1 MDKLQTAGS
10 VSRIPMIVQIL
21 DKGVAPSELIR
32 HLSPSCVRMILNC
45 LPLQDRIHKYSDS
58 IVYIETRLVIGA
70 EKQRTQFKRGDIA
83 YLTSNSS
90 VCIFT
95 KDTVM
100 TPMNPIGIVKS
111 NLKIIESTKSGDIMI
126 LKKM

>member
-1 MDKLQTAGS
+1 VDKPQIAGS
-10 VSRIPMIVQIL
+10 ISRTPMIVQIL

-70 EKQRTQFKRGDIA
+70 EKQRTQFMRGDIA
-83 YLTSNSS
+83 YMTSNSS
-90 VCIFT
+90 ICIFT

-111 NLKIIESTKSGDIMI
+111 NLEIIESTQSGDIMI

>member
-1 MDKLQTAGS
+1 VDKLQTAGS

-90 VCIFT
+90 ICIFT

-111 NLKIIESTKSGDIMI
+111 NLEIIESTKSGDIMI

>member
-1 MDKLQTAGS
+1 MDNLQTAGS

-21 DKGVAPSELIR
+21 DKGVAPCELIR
-32 HLSPSCVRMILNC
+32 HLSPLCIRMILNS

-58 IVYIETRLVIGA
+58 IIYIETRLVIGA
-70 EKQRTQFKRGDIA
+70 EKQKTHFKRGDIA
-83 YLTSNSS
+83 YMTSNSS
-90 VCIFT
+90 ICIFT

-100 TPMNPIGIVKS
+100 APMNPIGIVKS
-111 NLKIIESTKSGDIMI
+111 NLEIIESTQSGDIMI

>member
-1 MDKLQTAGS
+1 VDKLQTAGS

>member
-1 MDKLQTAGS
+1 MDNLQTAGS

-21 DKGVAPSELIR
+21 DKGVAPCELIR
-32 HLSPSCVRMILNC
+32 HLSPLCIRMILNS

-58 IVYIETRLVIGA
+58 IIYIETRLVIGA
-70 EKQRTQFKRGDIA
+70 EKQKTHFKRGDIA
-83 YLTSNSS
+83 YMTSNSS
-90 VCIFT
+90 ICIFT

-100 TPMNPIGIVKS
+100 APMNPIGVVKS
-111 NLKIIESTKSGDIMI
+111 NLEIIESTQSGDIMI